1 MAADELVK
9 RVDRTPNARL
19 TADGW
24 RLKHQAEAG
33 FAPANQFA
41 ASERAKKL
49 RETAYSARVRSTWRR
64 VGLIPPLDHWDEQA
78 GKLIEALVQVREMCA
93 NAPDRIEGCWRE
105 LSRADQDLKTVP
117 ASSVRQF
124 LIEGRVTPVAN
135 SAGETKAPVLPVFS
149 GTPKKENEP
158 FGYWLFSRQDLF
170 LKAQAG
176 AGDRRPSPSVRLHM
190 QQHVRQN
197 ARTASWS
204 QVEQAALA
212 GNDLGIVQGCEEFF
226 ATAPAA
232 SDARIMEARE
242 MYQAALVRWFAKG
255 SGELDPTALGHLQ
268 RYKQLSASWPKT
280 GNDGGAK

>member
-1 MAADELVK
+1 M
-9 RVDRTPNARL
+9 
-19 TADGW
+19 
-24 RLKHQAEAG
+24 
-33 FAPANQFA
+33 
-41 ASERAKKL
+41 
-49 RETAYSARVRSTWRR
+49 
-64 VGLIPPLDHWDEQA
+64 GLIPPLDHWDEQA

-176 AGDRRPSPSVRLHM
+176 AAIVVLLLASGFTM

-242 MYQAALVRWFAKG
+242 MYQAALCDGLPRARE
-255 SGELDPTALGHLQ
+255 SLSPALGHLQ